1 MEITRLAGGAIGRNR
16 AVAWRDLVWTVATAS
31 GDSLRQ
37 QTETALAQIER
48 NLEELGSDKTKLL
61 QVTVYLAEISAKPE
75 MDAVWNAWIGPGN
88 WPQRACVGVALA
100 GDDLVEIVV
109 TAAR

>member
-1 MEITRLAGGAIGRNR
+1 MEITRLAGTAIGRNR
-16 AVAWRDLVWTVATAS
+16 AVAWRDLVFTVATAR

-37 QTETALAQIER
+37 QTEMALAQIER
-48 NLEELGSDKTKLL
+48 NLEELGSDKTMLL
-61 QVTVYLAEISAKPE
+61 QATVYLADISAKPE